1 MKNKKNI
8 ILIVVFVLCLT
19 ILIVLINKKD
29 KNNNAAFSNTKV
41 IYSIVKD
48 YDDFYTIE
56 NCANKFYG
64 YLGSNNVDSIN
75 KLLDEE
81 YQKSSKFVNNY
92 VDKNVSIKVNEM
104 YNYKKNYYLKGYVYE
119 ELKSGVNK
127 LNEEY
132 LLIKLSSD
140 SKLFTITPINKSIY
154 DGVINGEE

>member
-1 MKNKKNI
+1 MKNKKYI
-8 ILIVVFVLCLT
+8 ILIGVFVLCLT
-19 ILIVLINKKD
+19 ILIIIVNKKD
-29 KNNNAAFSNTKV
+29 KNNNGTSSNTKV
-41 IYSIVKD
+41 VYNLVKD

-81 YQKSSKFVNNY
+81 YQRNNQFVNNY
-92 VDKNVSIKVNEM
+92 IDKNVSIKVNEM
-104 YNYKKNYYLKGYVYE
+104 YNYKNNYYLKGYVYE

-140 SKLFTITPINKSIY
+140 SKLFTITPINKGIY
-154 DGVINGEE
+154 DGVING

>member
-29 KNNNAAFSNTKV
+29 KNNNGAFINTKV

-75 KLLDEE
+75 KLLD
-81 YQKSSKFVNNY
+81 KS
-92 VDKNVSIKVNEM
+92 
-104 YNYKKNYYLKGYVYE
+104 
-119 ELKSGVNK
+119 
-127 LNEEY
+127 
-132 LLIKLSSD
+132 
-140 SKLFTITPINKSIY
+140 FTVLYTS
-154 DGVINGEE
+154 

>member
-19 ILIVLINKKD
+19 ILIVLVNKKD
-29 KNNNAAFSNTKV
+29 KNNNVNVNNTKE
-41 IYSIVKD
+41 IYSLVKD

-64 YLGSNNVDSIN
+64 YLGSNNIISVN

-81 YQKSSKFVNNY
+81 YLNSNQFVNSY
-92 VDKNVSIKVNEM
+92 IDKNVSIKVNEM
-104 YNYKKNYYLKGYVYE
+104 YNYKNNYYLKGDVYE

-132 LLIKLSSD
+132 LLIKLSND
-140 SKLFTITPINKSIY
+140 SKLFTIIPINKRIY
-154 DGVINGEE
+154 DGVING